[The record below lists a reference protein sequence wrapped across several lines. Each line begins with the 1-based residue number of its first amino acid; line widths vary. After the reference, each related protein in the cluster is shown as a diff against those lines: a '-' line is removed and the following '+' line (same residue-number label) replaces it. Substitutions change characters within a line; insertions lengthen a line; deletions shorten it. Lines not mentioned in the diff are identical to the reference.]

1 MKITQMNKPVMR
13 QLNKKQRNNYRMLSV
28 ASELMLISF
37 DRIKSENK
45 NNSLKV
51 SENYRNA
58 EEALKVVAEFSEN
71 ILEIV
76 FKDEKISSTT
86 TFNDVVNKIDTI
98 IRKNFD

>member
-1 MKITQMNKPVMR
+1 MKTQQIR
-13 QLNKKQRNNYRMLSV
+13 SLNKKQRNSYRMLSV

-45 NNSLKV
+45 NKALKV
-51 SENYRNA
+51 SDNYTNA

-76 FKDEKISSTT
+76 FKDEKISNTT
-86 TFNDVVNKIDTI
+86 TFNDVVSKIDTI
-98 IRKNFD
+98 IRKNFE

>member
-1 MKITQMNKPVMR
+1 MR

-86 TFNDVVNKIDTI
+86 TFNDVVSKIDTI

>member
-1 MKITQMNKPVMR
+1 MNKPVMR

-51 SENYRNA
+51 SDNYKNA
-58 EEALKVVAEFSEN
+58 EEALKVVADFSEN

-86 TFNDVVNKIDTI
+86 TFNDVINKIDTI
-98 IRKNFD
+98 IRKNFE

>member
-1 MKITQMNKPVMR
+1 MKTQQIR
-13 QLNKKQRNNYRMLSV
+13 QINKKQRNNYRLLSI

-37 DRIKSENK
+37 ERIKSENK
-45 NNSLKV
+45 NKSLKM
-51 SENYRNA
+51 SENYKNA

-76 FKDEKISSTT
+76 FKDEKISGTT

-98 IRKNFD
+98 IRKNFE

>member
-1 MKITQMNKPVMR
+1 MNKPVMR

-86 TFNDVVNKIDTI
+86 TFNDVVSKIDTI

>member
-1 MKITQMNKPVMR
+1 MR

-51 SENYRNA
+51 SDNYKNA
-58 EEALKVVAEFSEN
+58 EEALKVVADFSEN

-86 TFNDVVNKIDTI
+86 TFNDVINKIDTI
-98 IRKNFD
+98 IRKNFE